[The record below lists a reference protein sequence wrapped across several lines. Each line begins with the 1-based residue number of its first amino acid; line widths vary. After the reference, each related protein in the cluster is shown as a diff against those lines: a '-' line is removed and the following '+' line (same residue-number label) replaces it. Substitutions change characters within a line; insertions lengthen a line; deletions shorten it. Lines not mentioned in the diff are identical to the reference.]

1 MGGEIQLETL
11 RKYRKEKRYTR
22 EEVAEMVGIH
32 AETLARYERGNRDV
46 PSKVLKKMAVIF
58 ECTADDLLE

>member
-1 MGGEIQLETL
+1 METL

-32 AETLARYERGNRDV
+32 KDSVARYERGERDV

>member
-1 MGGEIQLETL
+1 METL
-11 RKYRKEKRYTR
+11 RKYRKKKRYTR
-22 EEVAEMVGIH
+22 EEVAEMVGVH
-32 AETLARYERGNRDV
+32 RETLARYERGNRDV

>member
-1 MGGEIQLETL
+1 METL